1 MYKKFLF
8 GAIVL
13 ALTACD
19 SGNILDQEIAVQT
32 TGRVVKLTATVSGLG
47 EWDGTTNVALAAF
60 ADGNK
65 YASTQ
70 RVIPESTPDGET
82 VSITMDNLSADIS
95 TVELALTNK
104 LRKRIL
110 TLASIRL
117 DDFPSSTDTLRMDLG
132 VLRLGPT
139 DCIRRGVFDVA
150 CIQCH
155 GANGHAAAGLDLT
168 RDLPKKDKLEAIL
181 QDGGAST
188 LRYNHTDVLSSHFKQ
203 NLDEVKNLLYEW
215 METWK

>member
-8 GAIVL
+8 GTFAL
-13 ALTACD
+13 ALAACD

-32 TGRVVKLTATVSGLG
+32 TGRVVKLTATVSGMEG
-47 EWDGTTNVALAAF
+47 WGGTTSVALAAF

-65 YASTQ
+65 YARAQ

-82 VSITMDNLSADIS
+82 ISIVMDNLSADIS

-117 DDFPSSTDTLRMDLG
+117 DDFPSGTDTLRMNLG

-168 RDLPKKDKLEAIL
+168 RNLPKREKLEAIL
-181 QDGGAST
+181 QDGGACT
-188 LRYNHTDVLSSHFKQ
+188 LHYNHTDVLSSHFKQ
-203 NLDEVKNLLYEW
+203 NLDEVKTLLYEW
-215 METWK
+215 METWE